1 MNRKRVR
8 ARFIVNLTGSRRQN
22 GAFYADKMVAL
33 LICRKNAG
41 ALASSLEKRGFS
53 ATPLEITLGERTIA
67 EALQE
72 TVASEGAQVLA
83 MGGFGH
89 SRIRDFI
96 LGGATKG
103 VLTQL
108 GLPTLLSH

>member
-1 MNRKRVR
+1 MK
-8 ARFIVNLTGSRRQN
+8 
-22 GAFYADKMVAL
+22 
-33 LICRKNAG
+33 
-41 ALASSLEKRGFS
+41 
-53 ATPLEITLGERTIA
+53 RTIA